1 MVMNALLLLL
11 DKMIL
16 VDKLILYRDRDIVYV
31 VQ

>member
-16 VDKLILYRDRDIVYV
+16 VVKLILYRDRDIVYV